1 MKPLSAAIIIVIL
14 FFTIYGIFLFT
25 IPLRVE
31 ETLIEI
37 EHGESAFS
45 IAQKLYNQSV
55 IRSKNWF
62 YLYVKLTESDRDLS
76 YGKYLFDG
84 NLSLVKVVEKLK
96 QGKVF
101 LRKLTIP
108 EGYTIKKICRKLSK
122 NKFGVYT
129 TFMNLCNNNEFTQ
142 KLTGFPVSNLEGFLY
157 PETYNLPE
165 NVSEEFI
172 ISHLVKEFFKQTGQ
186 LNFVPD
192 KKLDFYETIILASI
206 VEKEA
211 RFEDEKPVIASVYL
225 NRIEYNY
232 KLQADPTV
240 AYILEQSGKTRKK
253 IYYRDLE
260 INSPFNTYK
269 YFGLPPTPICSPS
282 LSSIKAVLEPVDTDY
297 FFFFAQKNGRHVFS
311 QTYSQHLS
319 KQRILKAT
327 NG

>member
-1 MKPLSAAIIIVIL
+1 MKLLSAAIIVVIL
-14 FFTIYGIFLFT
+14 FFAIYGIFLFT
-25 IPLRVE
+25 FPLRVE

-37 EHGESAFS
+37 KQGESAFS

-55 IRSKNWF
+55 VRSKNWF

-76 YGKYLFDG
+76 YGKYLFHG
-84 NLSLVKVVEKLK
+84 NLSLVKVVSKLK
-96 QGKVF
+96 QGRVF
-101 LRKLTIP
+101 LRKITIP
-108 EGYTIKKICRKLSK
+108 EGYTIKKVCRKLSK
-122 NKFGVYT
+122 NDFGDHK
-129 TFMNLCNNNEFTQ
+129 TFFNLCNDEKFAK
-142 KLTGFPVSNLEGFLY
+142 KLTGFPVTNLEGFLY
-157 PETYNLPE
+157 PETYSFPE
-165 NVSEEFI
+165 QVSEEFI
-172 ISHLVKEFFKQTGQ
+172 ISHMVKEFFKQTGQ

-192 KKLDFYETIILASI
+192 EKLDFYETIILASI

-211 RFEDEKPVIASVYL
+211 RVEDEKPIIASVYL

-240 AYILEQSGKTRKK
+240 AYILEQSGKSRKK
-253 IYYRDLE
+253 IFYKDLE

-282 LSSIKAVLEPVDTDY
+282 GSTIESVLKPAVTDY
-297 FFFFAQKNGRHVFS
+297 FFFFADDNGRHIFS

-319 KQRILKAT
+319 KQRNLKAA

>member
-1 MKPLSAAIIIVIL
+1 MKPLSAAIIVVIL
-14 FFTIYGIFLFT
+14 FFAIYGIFLFT
-25 IPLRVE
+25 FPLRVE

-37 EHGESAFS
+37 KQGESAFS

-76 YGKYLFDG
+76 YGKYLFHG
-84 NLSLVKVVEKLK
+84 NLSLVKVVAKLK
-96 QGKVF
+96 QGRIF
-101 LRKLTIP
+101 LRKITIP
-108 EGYTIKKICRKLSK
+108 EGYTIKKICRKLSQH
-122 NKFGVYT
+122 NFGDHK
-129 TFMNLCNNNEFTQ
+129 TFLRLCNDEEFAR
-142 KLTGFPVSNLEGFLY
+142 KLTGFQVINLEGFLY
-157 PETYNLPE
+157 PETYSFPE
-165 NVSEEFI
+165 EVSEEFI
-172 ISHLVKEFFKQTGQ
+172 ISHMVKEFFKQTGQ

-192 KKLDFYETIILASI
+192 EKLNFYETIILASI

-211 RFEDEKPVIASVYL
+211 RVEDEKPIIASVYL
-225 NRIEYNY
+225 NRLEYKY

-240 AYILEQSGKTRKK
+240 AYILEQSGKSRKK
-253 IYYRDLE
+253 IFYKDLE

-282 LSSIKAVLEPVDTDY
+282 GSTIESVLKPAVTDY
-297 FFFFAQKNGRHVFS
+297 FFFFANDNGRHIFS

-319 KQRILKAT
+319 KQRNLKAA